1 VIKYALKRI
10 LWLFPTIIIISFIIF
25 ALLELTPGNIVDTI
39 KGGDMTQ
46 EDIDR
51 LYAEY
56 DLDKSVLYRFG
67 KYMYGLVQGDLGVSQ
82 FTKISVM
89 EEFLRRFP
97 NTIILSLSGLVI
109 GNIIA
114 VPLGI
119 FAAKRAGKIWD
130 TMTTTFSLIGMSM
143 PNFWL
148 GLLLII
154 WFSYRMRLFPAGG
167 ADGIA
172 SFVLPAIS
180 TSFVMMATTA
190 RQVRSSM
197 LDNMRADYL
206 RTARAKGVPERVVIN
221 KHALGNAW
229 IPVITVIGTTLSR
242 TMAGS
247 AVIESV
253 FSFPGIGKLTVDAVM
268 RRDVTLACGCVI
280 LTTIIY
286 VILLLIVD
294 LLYAIVDPRIKSIYA
309 TGARKKK
316 KARVA
321 A

>member
-1 VIKYALKRI
+1 VIKYAIKRV
-10 LWLFPTIIIISFIIF
+10 LWLIPTIIIISFIIF
-25 ALLELTPGNIVDTI
+25 ALLELAPGNVVDAMI
-39 KGGDMTQ
+39 GGDMTQ
-46 EDIDR
+46 EEIDQ
-51 LYAEY
+51 LYAQY
-56 DLDKSVLYRFG
+56 DLNRSVFYRYG
-67 KYMYGLVQGDLGVSQ
+67 KYMVHLVQGDLGVSQ
-82 FTKISVM
+82 FTKIPVAQ
-89 EEFLRRFP
+89 EFFRRFP
-97 NTIILSLSGLVI
+97 NTIILSLSGLII

-130 TMTTTFSLIGMSM
+130 TLTTTFSLIGMSM

-154 WFSYRMRLFPAGG
+154 WFAYKIRIFPAGG
-167 ADGIA
+167 ITGAS
-172 SFVLPAIS
+172 SFVLPAIA

-206 RTARAKGVPERVVIN
+206 RTARAKGVSERAVIN

-229 IPVITVIGTTLSR
+229 IPIITVIGTTLSR

-253 FSFPGIGKLTVDAVM
+253 FSFPGVGKLTVDAVM

-280 LTTIIY
+280 LTTIVY
-286 VILLLIVD
+286 VVLLLVVD
-294 LLYAIVDPRIKSIYA
+294 LLYAFVDPRIKSMYA
-309 TGARKKK
+309 SGPKKKK

-321 A
+321 V

>member
-1 VIKYALKRI
+1 MIKYAVKRI
-10 LWLFPTIIIISFIIF
+10 LWLIPTIIIISFIIF
-25 ALLELTPGNIVDTI
+25 ALLELAPGNVVDAMI
-39 KGGDMTQ
+39 GGDMTQ
-46 EDIDR
+46 EEIDQ
-51 LYAEY
+51 LYAQY
-56 DLDKSVLYRFG
+56 DLNRSVFYRYG
-67 KYMYGLVQGDLGVSQ
+67 KYMLGLLHGDLGVSQ
-82 FTKISVM
+82 FTKISVTQ
-89 EEFLRRFP
+89 EFFRRFP
-97 NTIILSLSGLVI
+97 NTIILSMSGLVI

-130 TMTTTFSLIGMSM
+130 TLTTTFSLIGMSM

-154 WFSYRMRLFPAGG
+154 WFSYKIRLFPAGG
-167 ADGIA
+167 ADGVS
-172 SFVLPAIS
+172 SFVLPAIA
-180 TSFVMMATTA
+180 TSFMMMATTA

-197 LDNMRADYL
+197 LDNIRADYL
-206 RTARAKGVPERVVIN
+206 RTARAKGVSERAVLN

-229 IPVITVIGTTLSR
+229 IPIITVIGTTLSR

-286 VILLLIVD
+286 VVLLLIVD
-294 LLYAIVDPRIKSIYA
+294 LLYAFVDPRIKSMYA
-309 TGARKKK
+309 SGAKKK
-316 KARVA
+316 KKDRVA
-321 A
+321 I